1 MSSGKEPKLRIN
13 AGTVVV
19 LLAILYFAVLLRS
32 DWVKSFELR
41 AEREKLLGE
50 IHSLTKRAAALKKE
64 ISLLDTPAH
73 IELLAREKLGL
84 IKPNETP
91 YKVVESDL

>member
-1 MSSGKEPKLRIN
+1 MANGKEPKLRIT

-19 LLAILYFAVLLRS
+19 LLAILYFAVLLRA

-50 IHSLTKRAAALKKE
+50 INFLTKRATALKKE

-84 IKPNETP
+84 IKRNETP